1 MEGNSLS
8 NKEYNLDNY
17 KDLLKK
23 MKVDMLEFNNFVER
37 VKRNEDLNLPKSK
50 EEIEFF
56 KDHIYRDYLRNA
68 EKYRD
73 TKEDRELIKKLEN
86 IYNQLKSNSD

>member
-23 MKVDMLEFNNFVER
+23 MEDDMLEFNNFIEK
-37 VKRNEDLNLPKSK
+37 VKKNEVPELPKSK

-56 KDHIYRDYLRNA
+56 RDHIYRDYLRNA

-73 TKEDRELIKKLEN
+73 TKEDRELIKRLEN